1 MRDTDFVRVCRL
13 RSWEKLCDK
22 SCAIRMD
29 SSFARG
35 SLSQWTSKITI
46 PAVKIAGAVSLLPE
60 DSMMLPAALCPDP
73 CMSSN
78 ETKLELD
85 PMAEIKPMGLL
96 LPDLEDEF
104 GEFLL
109 DAVTWL

>member
-1 MRDTDFVRVCRL
+1 
-13 RSWEKLCDK
+13 
-22 SCAIRMD
+22 
-29 SSFARG
+29 
-35 SLSQWTSKITI
+35 
-46 PAVKIAGAVSLLPE
+46 VKIAGAASLLPE

-73 CMSSN
+73 CASSN
-78 ETKLELD
+78 ENKSEPD
-85 PMAEIKPMGLL
+85 PMVEAKPVGLL